1 MITVQLNIF
10 SPIQKNLRQSNIPS
24 LQLSTLASSNMGHA
38 WGKNV
43 RSSNFAVLLLV
54 SIAAGAT
61 SLIHECNSFRS
72 VSKSAKRSLYLN
84 TALNNFEGSSGQ
96 IVPVSIGASSR
107 KESGHTLSA
116 VLMAIALAVPQ
127 ATRASAPPA
136 LGVDKDGFFE
146 RELF

>member
-1 MITVQLNIF
+1 
-10 SPIQKNLRQSNIPS
+10 
-24 LQLSTLASSNMGHA
+24 MGHA
-38 WGKNV
+38 WGKKV

-61 SLIHECNSFRS
+61 SLIHECNSIRS
-72 VSKSAKRSLYLN
+72 VSKSAKRSLCLN
-84 TALNNFEGSSGQ
+84 TALNNFESSCGQ
-96 IVPVSIGASSR
+96 IDAVPVSIGASSR

-146 RELF
+146 CKLF